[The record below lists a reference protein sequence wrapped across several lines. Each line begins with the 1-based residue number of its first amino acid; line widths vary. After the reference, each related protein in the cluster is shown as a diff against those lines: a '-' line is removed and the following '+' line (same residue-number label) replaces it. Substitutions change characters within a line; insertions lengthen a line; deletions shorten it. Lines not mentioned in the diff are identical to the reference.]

1 MRFYKSELLSI
12 MGRISLLLCI
22 CWATQADGRRPQQE
36 SQETALQKLAATLL
50 ATTPNLDPSS
60 VASTRTR
67 FSSSPRLVRPLMQ
80 IEKYNAEIKSCADFG
95 DQDKAAGLLSEALQA
110 GLPVDIVTY
119 NGVMEACAK
128 SDAVPKA
135 AETALSL
142 LGEMPQNRVRP
153 DPQTLYSVM
162 AALIKA
168 GQFKSGYNLLDEID
182 KGSFAYMQ
190 KDAYFVYAILRDH
203 LKEDWDTKFDVDGEP
218 KSGWK
223 LHVDIQSERMNK
235 IWPDGKPEYAGGTNY
250 R

>member
-1 MRFYKSELLSI
+1 MSI
-12 MGRISLLLCI
+12 EN
-22 CWATQADGRRPQQE
+22 T
-36 SQETALQKLAATLL
+36 
-50 ATTPNLDPSS
+50 
-60 VASTRTR
+60 
-67 FSSSPRLVRPLMQ
+67 
-80 IEKYNAEIKSCADFG
+80 NAEIKSCAEFG

-128 SDAVPKA
+128 SGDVPKA
-135 AETALSL
+135 AEVALSL

-153 DPQTLYSVM
+153 DPTTLYNVM

-168 GQFKSGYNLLDEID
+168 GQFKSGYNLLDEMD

-190 KDAYFVYAILRDH
+190 KDAYFVYALLRDH
-203 LKEDWDTKFDVDGEP
+203 LKEDWDTKFDVGPLYNEP

-223 LHVDIQSERMNK
+223 LHVDIQSDRMNK